1 MKRYLTSLNSFLSI
15 ISILYC
21 FLVYPQTNSS
31 VKVRLTV
38 YDQPCIDCA
47 FELIASDQVVLKGKT
62 DYKGDVLI
70 ENNLWNSFT
79 KIKLNLDFFKSEIDR
94 QIYSK
99 KEDYIIYN
107 FTDIKDE
114 ILEEIVILASKKTI
128 EDYGYKTVYNVDKD
142 HAVTALSATDLVR
155 KIPGVTVNFDGTPII
170 RSSSNILVKLNDK
183 VIRNMDAK
191 TVLSTI
197 SPSDIT
203 KIVVELSPSVKD
215 GGAAEYILAIYTR
228 KSIYLGKSGYVNLG
242 IGDKGNHLFA
252 NYNTLLGKKIQFNQS
267 LSALTYNN
275 KQSFQSKL
283 NEWKTNGVGKS
294 KGLLLNYYG
303 NFNFILDEE
312 STLDL
317 SFQLLHKSIKNEEEM
332 SAKNS
337 KVEYESKNKLSYGNT
352 SLYYVKKKE
361 LTTIELTADVGSM
374 GLGFDTQRDDEVG
387 CNSID
392 IISTSIKGDYS
403 HKFSRTYE
411 IEGGGNIQY
420 DFLKGKAGTD
430 QTNFEADKV
439 MSSVYLNN
447 KVNLSS
453 LSLEFGVGYATY
465 FYKWKQ
471 KVSTQDLFYTARGNY
486 RINIANTIY
495 TLYNKNIINP
505 ANTYLVPTFFLRSPM
520 IWEQGNP
527 NLKPVVSNKLE
538 LGYSLKAER
547 FFFKTAVFYSH
558 NKHVITTSLSENT
571 LSYLNKGNNQNLGI
585 SNWITTHF
593 FNSRL
598 AVNYGVD
605 FIYKSLK
612 SGKEQSDGY
621 VLKNNIHLTFELT
634 EGLEVQFFGNFNS
647 PDILLYGKENSFT
660 YSNFSVQKKLASK
673 KAILAFSIDNPFS
686 KSFKY
691 KNEITTSF
699 GNYERE
705 VWFRNRGVRIF
716 FAYQFGKEDTAQKTN
731 YSNDLRTF

>member
-1 MKRYLTSLNSFLSI
+1 MKRCLKNRNDFVFVLFFFSCT
-15 ISILYC
+15 
-21 FLVYPQTNSS
+21 LVYAQTES
-31 VKVRLTV
+31 VVDIKLAV
-38 YDQPCIDCA
+38 YDHPCIHCE
-47 FELIASDQVVLKGKT
+47 FELISSDKVLLKGET
-62 DYKGDVLI
+62 DQEGSAHL
-70 ENNLWNSFT
+70 E
-79 KIKLNLDFFKSEIDR
+79 KSIWTLSE
-94 QIYSK
+94 QIYLSLDSLKQVINTQNYIEK
-99 KEDYIIYN
+99 KEYKYYN
-107 FTDIKDE
+107 FIDIKEE
-114 ILEEIVILASKKTI
+114 ILGEIVVYATKNKI

-142 HAVTALSATDLVR
+142 HTVTALNATDLVR

-183 VIRNMDAK
+183 VIRNMNAK

-215 GGAAEYILAIYTR
+215 GGAAEYILSIYTR

-242 IGDKGNHLFA
+242 LGDKGNHLFA
-252 NYNTLLGKKIQFNQS
+252 NYNTLLGKKTQFNQS

-283 NEWKTNGVGKS
+283 NEWETNGMGKS
-294 KGLLLNYYG
+294 KGLLLNYSG
-303 NFNFILDEE
+303 NVNFIWNEE
-312 STLDL
+312 STLDV
-317 SFQLLHKSIKNEEEM
+317 SFQLLHKSIKNEEGM
-332 SAKNS
+332 RAKNS
-337 KVEYESKNKLSYGNT
+337 EIEYESKNKLSYGNS

-361 LTTIELTADVGSM
+361 LTTIALTADVGFM
-374 GLGFDTQRDDEVG
+374 PLEFDTQRGDEVA
-387 CNSID
+387 CNSTD
-392 IISTSIKGDYS
+392 IISTNLKGDYAY
-403 HKFSRTYE
+403 KISRAYE
-411 IEGGGNIQY
+411 VGAGASLQY
-420 DFLKGKAGTD
+420 DFLKEKAGTD
-430 QTNFEADKV
+430 LTNFEADKV

-453 LSLEFGVGYATY
+453 LSLEFGVGYTTY

-486 RINIANTIY
+486 KINIANTIY
-495 TLYNKNIINP
+495 ILYNKSIINP
-505 ANTYLVPTFFLRSPM
+505 TNTTLVPTLFLHSPV

-527 NLKPVVSNKLE
+527 NLKPVISNKLE

-621 VLKNNIHLTFELT
+621 VLKNNIHLTFELK
-634 EGLEVQFFGNFNS
+634 EGLEIQFFGNFNS

-660 YSNFSVQKKLASK
+660 YSNFSIQKKLASK

-691 KNEITTSF
+691 KNEITTSS

-705 VWFRNRGVRIF
+705 VRFRNRGIRIF
-716 FAYQFGKEDTAQKTN
+716 FAFQFGKENTAQKTN